1 MKEREKM
8 TIYTLNR
15 IAKDRPE
22 VKLDLSP
29 EDLDIIVDALY
40 DMADINGCQRADE
53 LWASLTKL
61 QSR

>member
-1 MKEREKM
+1 M
-8 TIYTLNR
+8 TVYTLNR

-22 VKLDLSP
+22 IKLDLSP

-40 DMADINGCQRADE
+40 DMADINECQRADE
-53 LWASLTKL
+53 LWASFTRL